1 MINGGLSRMRI
12 AIGIPT
18 FNRSEVLLKTLED
31 VLRQDFPAD
40 EIIVVDQSDWY
51 PEGARERIKALAA
64 KGVIR
69 YFRQETPNLPT
80 ARNRVLRETV
90 CDIVIFIDDDVELAP
105 GFVAAHAANFQEE
118 SVWAVCGGFTERD
131 IAVRPIVP
139 RTWAKV
145 LDYRRFDPGWNIRI
159 EDFGTLKGCNHAVR
173 RSAVLALGG
182 YDEGY
187 TGVALA
193 EETDLA
199 MRILRAGGRI
209 VFDPKARLHHL
220 RAPAGGCRVAHW
232 GDLSAATSCLR
243 FVRKHWR
250 RLGWSASG
258 RELWHCWRLGVFNRK
273 NALSPSRMLHN
284 AIALIIAS
292 FDGLRSS

>member
-1 MINGGLSRMRI
+1 MINGGVPRIKI

-18 FNRSEVLLKTLED
+18 FNRGEVLLKTLED
-31 VLRQDFPAD
+31 VLRQDPLPD

-51 PEGARERIKALAA
+51 PEGARERIEALSES
-64 KGVIR
+64 GVIR

-118 SVWAVCGGFTERD
+118 SVWAVCGGITERD
-131 IAVRPIVP
+131 VAVRPIVP

-159 EDFGTLKGCNHAVR
+159 EDFGSLKGCNHAVR

-187 TGVALA
+187 TGVALR
-193 EETDLA
+193 EEGDLA
-199 MRILRAGGRI
+199 MHILRAGGRI

-220 RAPAGGCRVAHW
+220 RAPAGGCRVSQW
-232 GDLSAATSCLR
+232 GAWSAGCCSLR
-243 FVRKHWR
+243 FAMKHHGL
-250 RLGWSASG
+250 LGPYIWA
-258 RELWHCWRLGVFNRK
+258 ELWHAYRLGVLNK
-273 NALSPSRMLHN
+273 NNLIRPWRLVGRTMRFAACALRLVN
-284 AIALIIAS
+284 T
-292 FDGLRSS
+292 